1 MLPKKPFWIKV
12 VEGKD
17 NPTKRSYAE
26 FKFESDFGSKI
37 AVLVVK
43 MMKSLWESGEM

>member
-17 NPTKRSYAE
+17 NPTKGSYTE
-26 FKFESDFGSKI
+26 SKFERDFGFKI
-37 AVLVVK
+37 AVMVVR
-43 MMKSLWESGEM
+43 MTEYICGYREM